1 MKNYFWNM
9 FTTIRN
15 GQLAKKSFIYQRKK
29 NLCKA
34 FLIILWNEG
43 FIIKYRTSKK
53 DQKFLKVFL
62 KYSSNG
68 KPIIN
73 NIKLLTKPGRRIFY
87 SLKQIWKID
96 SNKTFIIF
104 STNKGLQTIDNC
116 KKLKIGGEP
125 FILIN

>member
-1 MKNYFWNM
+1 M
-9 FTTIRN
+9 FYILKGRVTFILTLN
-15 GQLAKKSFIYQRKK
+15 CSFDKLVAKE
-29 NLCKA
+29 N
-34 FLIILWNEG
+34 
-43 FIIKYRTSKK
+43 
-53 DQKFLKVFL
+53 QKFLKVFL

-104 STNKGLQTIDNC
+104 STNKGLQRIDDC